1 MTPEQKIARTRRA
14 VAAARALI
22 SQEHGLAYAAK
33 RVSDA
38 LEYLGEDMSK
48 SFPTF
53 RRFLDRI
60 PLAVPLGEGRLLC
73 TEQLLLESDAK
84 LAKVEGEFRASLLRE
99 SQAVI
104 KALAAT

>member
-22 SQEHGLAYAAK
+22 SQEHGLVHASK

-38 LEYLGEDMSK
+38 LDYLGDDMSTM
-48 SFPTF
+48 FPTF

-73 TEQLLLESDAK
+73 TEELLLESDAK
-84 LAKVEGEFRASLLRE
+84 LARVEAEFRASLLLE